1 MLPSLHRDED
11 VRIPTNVPIVNML
24 LEEAIND
31 VDKPK
36 PISPISNDTSH
47 KIYEDVQPKP
57 RKSEI
62 VSCDAGTQTER
73 VDKRGGCSVM

>member
-1 MLPSLHRDED
+1 
-11 VRIPTNVPIVNML
+11 ML

-36 PISPISNDTSH
+36 PISNDTSH

-57 RKSEI
+57 RKPEI